1 MAFVFWSF
9 RESAKKL
16 TLKSPAIK
24 TGGVLNAWN
33 RARSGGVV
41 TLTTEEALHDP
52 GTIKTGMVSSI
63 APTRVM
69 ATPASSL
76 PCTETC

>member
-16 TLKSPAIK
+16 TLKNPAIK

-41 TLTTEEALHDP
+41 TLTTE
-52 GTIKTGMVSSI
+52 
-63 APTRVM
+63 
-69 ATPASSL
+69 
-76 PCTETC
+76 